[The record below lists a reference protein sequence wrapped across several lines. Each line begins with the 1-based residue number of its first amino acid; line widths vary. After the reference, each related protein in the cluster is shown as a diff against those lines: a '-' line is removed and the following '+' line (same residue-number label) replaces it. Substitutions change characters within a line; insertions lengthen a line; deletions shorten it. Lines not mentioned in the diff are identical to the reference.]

1 MESLS
6 RLQKL
11 AADRQ
16 IRCLVAGSSDPAGAS
31 RDPPSLSRSR
41 IPSRGG
47 SHACPEQGRRAAGSR
62 AWEPALLQN
71 RDLLSLLFG
80 TAGVPFSSPKPD
92 SRTGIA
98 HIRELGLDCMELAWV
113 RRVSMG
119 EKTAAKVRQKA
130 EECRVALSVHAPYYI
145 NLNSAEASKVEAS
158 RRRILKAAR
167 AGWLCGA
174 RNIVFHAAF
183 YHNDPPGV
191 VYERVRGHLVELTQ
205 ELRAEGNGT
214 VLRPETTGKQS
225 QFGTLEELLALSR
238 EVEGVAPCVDFAHLH
253 ARAGKNNSYEEFVA
267 ILGSVEKEL
276 GQAGLSDMHIHLSG
290 IEYGP
295 KGERKHLM
303 LDEADMRYVE
313 VLQALGE
320 FGVKGLLICESPFQ
334 EVDALILQEA
344 YYQLENR

>member
-1 MESLS
+1 VPTE
-6 RLQKL
+6 
-11 AADRQ
+11 
-16 IRCLVAGSSDPAGAS
+16 
-31 RDPPSLSRSR
+31 
-41 IPSRGG
+41 
-47 SHACPEQGRRAAGSR
+47 
-62 AWEPALLQN
+62 N
-71 RDLLSLLFG
+71 LLFG
-80 TAGVPFSSPKPD
+80 TAGVPSSSPKPD
-92 SRTGIA
+92 SRTGIGR
-98 HIRELGLDCMELAWV
+98 IRELGLDCMELAWV

-145 NLNSAEASKVEAS
+145 NLNSAEADKVEAS

-183 YHNDPPGV
+183 YHDDPPEV
-191 VYERVRGHLVELTQ
+191 VYERVKEHLVELSK
-205 ELRAEGNGT
+205 ELRAEGNDT

-253 ARAGKNNSYEEFVA
+253 ARTGANNSYEELVA
-267 ILGSVEKEL
+267 VLGSIEKEL
-276 GQAGLSDMHIHLSG
+276 GRVGLEDMHIHLSG

-303 LDEADMRYVE
+303 LAEADMRYME
-313 VLQALGE
+313 VLRALKDLS
-320 FGVKGLLICESPFQ
+320 VKGLLICESPYQ

-344 YYQLENR
+344 YRQLEAQ